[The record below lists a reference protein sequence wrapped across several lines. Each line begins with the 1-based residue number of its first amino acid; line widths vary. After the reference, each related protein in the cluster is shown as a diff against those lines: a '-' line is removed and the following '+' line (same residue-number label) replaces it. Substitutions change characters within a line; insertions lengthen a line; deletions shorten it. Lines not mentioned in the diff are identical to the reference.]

1 MLAALSHVHKRFTM
15 GSHQLEVLKDVSFA
29 VDAGDSVAIMGSSGS
44 GKSTLLHILGGLE
57 KPSAGEVRFEDLLLS
72 SLDDRAL
79 SRVRNSKIGFV
90 FQAFHLIPRL
100 SVLENVEVPLL
111 YTRLSP
117 RETRQRALSAIESV
131 GLEERLYHKPTELSG
146 GERQRVAIAR
156 ALVNDPAL
164 ILADEPTGN
173 LDTKTGREIIEIFQ
187 SLHASGKAV
196 VLVTH
201 NHEVAARALRQ
212 VVIEDGRIH
221 E

>member
-1 MLAALSHVHKRFTM
+1 MLAMLSHVHKHFTM
-15 GSHQLEVLKDVSFA
+15 GSYQIEVLKDVSFA
-29 VDAGDSVAIMGSSGS
+29 IEAGDSVAIMGPSGS

-57 KPSAGEVRFEDLLLS
+57 RPSTGDVRFADLLLS

-79 SRVRNSKIGFV
+79 SHVRNSKIGFV

-111 YTRLSP
+111 YTRLP
-117 RETRQRALSAIESV
+117 AREARQRALAAIESV
-131 GLEERLYHKPTELSG
+131 GLEERVQHKPTELSG

-156 ALVNDPAL
+156 ALVNEPAL

-173 LDTKTGREIIEIFQ
+173 LDTKTGREIMEIFQ
-187 SLHASGKAV
+187 RLHASSKAV

-201 NHEVAARALRQ
+201 NHEVAAFAHRR